1 MPVLDLHIL
10 EQSVI
15 GWAEERDILTYSDP
29 KTQALKT
36 VSEVGEM
43 CDNIAKGRDCRD
55 DIGDIVVTLILQ
67 CALQKTTLAEC
78 LSLAYTEISKR
89 KGKMINGV
97 FVKEEDLK

>member
-1 MPVLDLHIL
+1 MLNQL
-10 EQSVI
+10 EKDVI
-15 GWAEERDILTYSDP
+15 QWAEDRGILANSDP

-67 CALQKTTLAEC
+67 CALQGTTLTEC

-89 KGKMINGV
+89 KGRMINGV
-97 FVKEEDLK
+97 FVKEVDL